1 VPLPKAF
8 AYLNGPLYV
17 PDQGRYVLKLLET
30 GGPPQFLSE
39 LERLSTLGSP
49 WASAM
54 LGYIALMPGPD
65 GKRDA
70 SRATELCRSHAHAGD
85 SYAQFVFAWALIC
98 SGQTKLAFESIKK
111 ATVAGFPPATL
122 DFATFIWSLPGK
134 KASDA
139 AAALKALRFAYR
151 ARHRA
156 AAVWRYDFY
165 KSGRV
170 GLLRRPL
177 GYLLSPLAKL
187 RFILSVYKDPFASRV
202 FVFQHRATG
211 PLLRDEP
218 RLPFFQQV
226 AKNFSSQSPRAP
238 AGASAL
244 PRLPRRHIVMWGYF
258 AVGFVS
264 LFVYLIA
271 INLPQFALPSSRA
284 GTALWGIAV
293 LLPYAIPAGHC
304 WQMYTWQGS
313 GPSRFRLAAFIAL
326 LITGAAL
333 VDAVLLGAFGQ
344 VERLH
349 FVELLAVQT
358 WGYLWG
364 AEWILNVI

>member
-1 VPLPKAF
+1 VRPPKAF

-30 GGPPQFLSE
+30 GGPRQFLGE

-70 SRATELCRSHAHAGD
+70 SRASELCRSHAHAGD
-85 SYAQFVFAWALIC
+85 SYAQFVYAWALIY

-111 ATVAGFPPATL
+111 AAVAGFPPATL

-151 ARHRA
+151 ARHKA

-170 GLLRRPL
+170 GLFRRPL

-202 FVFQHRATG
+202 FVFLHRATG

-218 RLPFFQQV
+218 RLPFFGW
-226 AKNFSSQSPRAP
+226 AKTLSSQSQRTA
-238 AGASAL
+238 AGAPAL
-244 PRLPRRHIVMWGYF
+244 PRLPRRRIVMWGHF

-264 LFVYLIA
+264 LFIYLIA
-271 INLPQFALPSSRA
+271 INLPQFGWPSSRA
-284 GTALWGIAV
+284 GTALLGVAV

-313 GPSRFRLAAFIAL
+313 GPSRLRVAAFIAL

-333 VDAVLLGAFGQ
+333 VDAILLGAFGQ

-349 FVELLAVQT
+349 LLGLLVAQT

-364 AEWILNVI
+364 SEWILNVI